1 MSTNEYIAL
10 GVLVLVFFLI
20 IERRRLNNIPIWTS
34 MLIGAGLMV
43 GLQAISIEDAV
54 KAINLDVIIFLFGMF
69 SIVSALDRS
78 GVLRF
83 VAAKMLSKANDNA
96 NSILLV
102 FVIGL
107 GILSAFLVN
116 DTIALLGIPLVIHI
130 SRQIGVRPTVL
141 FIALAFGISIGSVMT
156 PIGNPQNLLIA
167 IKSGISLPFLTFIK
181 WLIIPTILN
190 LFLTYF
196 ILKVY
201 FKKEF
206 LKVSIHVNDDSK
218 IITIKE
224 DDLVSTNVITN
235 QYLARTSVI
244 ILVLTIAGFIVS
256 EILQYIFH
264 VTFFNISVIAALGA
278 IALYALSN
286 ERRELLYNIDYS
298 VLVFFAAMFVF
309 TAALWTSGLIPDI
322 MSKISNPSPGH
333 NNTISNNA
341 IISIVSVAFSQI
353 LSNVPF
359 VALYNNVMIDNGFNA
374 DDVSEWMMLAA
385 ASTIAGNLTIFG
397 AASNVIIIEAAES
410 RSVKAFSYSEFLKIG
425 SIVTVTNLLVY
436 YLFITF
442 IFGRI

>member
-322 MSKISNPSPGH
+322 MSKISNPSSGH
-333 NNTISNNA
+333 NNTINNNA
-341 IISIVSVAFSQI
+341 VISIVSVAFSQI

>member
-1 MSTNEYIAL
+1 
-10 GVLVLVFFLI
+10 
-20 IERRRLNNIPIWTS
+20 

-322 MSKISNPSPGH
+322 MSKISNPSSGH
-333 NNTISNNA
+333 NNTINNNA
-341 IISIVSVAFSQI
+341 VISIVSVAFSQI